1 MQYTTV
7 TLVYRGEKRD
17 PKSRSLY
24 TKSGSSSS
32 FSRQKPLGFS
42 LEVVVTCV
50 YHNKEDYVNK
60 NQIMDLRLLI
70 LLLFTLCSA
79 QNSPRDYFKNC
90 LVFQDQSG
98 QQSFKAPLA
107 SAPKTEKKKRP
118 CRSYQCLMQS
128 ETLDLEKLK
137 FFQCTSDYECA
148 NDVSGMIC
156 SNHSIASEQKYCSCP
171 YGYAYSTQNCRCQRA
186 ELCWSNQVIMRHF

>member
-1 MQYTTV
+1 
-7 TLVYRGEKRD
+7 
-17 PKSRSLY
+17 
-24 TKSGSSSS
+24 
-32 FSRQKPLGFS
+32 
-42 LEVVVTCV
+42 
-50 YHNKEDYVNK
+50 
-60 NQIMDLRLLI
+60 MDLRLLI
-70 LLLFTLCSA
+70 LLLFTLTSA

-90 LVFQDQSG
+90 LVFKDQSG
-98 QQSFKAPLA
+98 QQSFKAPAAVA
-107 SAPKTEKKKRP
+107 SSAIGSAQKTEKKRP

-186 ELCWSNQVIMRHF
+186 ELCWSNKVKKCFKITQNVAFEFLNFGIFHQFLSY

>member
-1 MQYTTV
+1 MW
-7 TLVYRGEKRD
+7 
-17 PKSRSLY
+17 
-24 TKSGSSSS
+24 TKI
-32 FSRQKPLGFS
+32 K
-42 LEVVVTCV
+42 
-50 YHNKEDYVNK
+50 
-60 NQIMDLRLLI
+60 MDLRLLI
-70 LLLFTLCSA
+70 LLLFTLTSA

-90 LVFQDQSG
+90 LVFKDQSG
-98 QQSFKAPLA
+98 QQSFKAPAAVA
-107 SAPKTEKKKRP
+107 SSAIGSAQKTEKKRP

-171 YGYAYSTQNCRCQRA
+171 YGYAYSTLNCRCQRA
-186 ELCWSNQVIMRHF
+186 ELCWSNKVKKMFQNYSKCRIWIFEFWHFPPIFSY

>member
-1 MQYTTV
+1 
-7 TLVYRGEKRD
+7 
-17 PKSRSLY
+17 
-24 TKSGSSSS
+24 
-32 FSRQKPLGFS
+32 
-42 LEVVVTCV
+42 
-50 YHNKEDYVNK
+50 
-60 NQIMDLRLLI
+60 MDLRLLI
-70 LLLFTLCSA
+70 LLLFTLTSA

-186 ELCWSNQVIMRHF
+186 ELCWSNQVIMRHFKHCVEEKW